1 MSEIESDEDLVEI
14 DVDSIKVTLKRSKN
28 TAAGEELQELAD
40 IYNGSLRAG
49 EVPDDWLHSFLAVLS
64 KPGENHSILG
74 GYRIITMPNTSGKLL
89 EKIVARYIAQDLEAR
104 GDLPAILGSYR
115 QGKDTW
121 AHAAIFAYDT

>member
-49 EVPDDWLHSFLAVLS
+49 EVPDD
-64 KPGENHSILG
+64 
-74 GYRIITMPNTSGKLL
+74 
-89 EKIVARYIAQDLEAR
+89 
-104 GDLPAILGSYR
+104 
-115 QGKDTW
+115 
-121 AHAAIFAYDT
+121 